1 MKLSEIV
8 SISGKPGLF
17 LFINSSRV
25 PYTVE
30 ELETGRRMPV
40 FGREKM
46 SLLSNISMYT
56 TEGEKSLAEV
66 MQGMYETF
74 GEEIPDAQTV
84 SESAETLKTFMDK
97 ALPNWDQ
104 ERIHQSDIKKLAKWY
119 QILRQKG
126 MDSFLLTEEDEK
138 EKED

>member
-56 TEGEKSLAEV
+56 TEGEKPLAEV

-74 GEEIPDAQTV
+74 GEEIPDAKSV
-84 SESAETLKTFMDK
+84 SESAETLKDFMDK

-126 MDSFLLTEEDEK
+126 MDSFMPSEEDEK
-138 EKED
+138 EA

>member
-56 TEGEKSLAEV
+56 TEGEKPLAEV
-66 MQGMYETF
+66 MQGMNETF
-74 GEEIPDAQTV
+74 GEEIPDAKSV
-84 SESAETLKTFMDK
+84 SESAESLRDFMDK
-97 ALPNWDQ
+97 ALPNWDK
-104 ERIHQSDIKKLAKWY
+104 ERIHQSDI
-119 QILRQKG
+119 
-126 MDSFLLTEEDEK
+126 
-138 EKED
+138 

>member
-56 TEGEKSLAEV
+56 TEGEKPLAEV

-74 GEEIPDAQTV
+74 GEEIPDAKSV
-84 SESAETLKTFMDK
+84 SESAESLKDFMDK
-97 ALPNWDQ
+97 ALPNWDK

-119 QILRQKG
+119 QILRQKD
-126 MDSFLLTEEDEK
+126 MDSFMPSEEE

>member
-56 TEGEKSLAEV
+56 TEGEKPLAEV

-84 SESAETLKTFMDK
+84 SESAEALKTFMDK

-126 MDSFLLTEEDEK
+126 MDSFLLTEVE

>member
-30 ELETGRRMPV
+30 ELETGRRMPI

-56 TEGEKSLAEV
+56 TEGEKPLAEV

-126 MDSFLLTEEDEK
+126 MDSFLLTEEE

>member
-56 TEGEKSLAEV
+56 TEGEKPLAEV

-74 GEEIPDAQTV
+74 GEEIPDAKSV
-84 SESAETLKTFMDK
+84 SESAESLKDFMDK
-97 ALPNWDQ
+97 ALPNWDK
-104 ERIHQSDIKKLAKWY
+104 ERIHHSDIKKLAKWY

-126 MDSFLLTEEDEK
+126 MDSFMPSEEEDK
-138 EKED
+138 KD

>member
-8 SISGKPGLF
+8 SISGRPGLF

-56 TEGEKSLAEV
+56 TEGEKPLAEV

-97 ALPNWDQ
+97 ALPKWDQ

-126 MDSFLLTEEDEK
+126 MDSFLLTEEE

>member
-56 TEGEKSLAEV
+56 TEGEKPLAEV

-74 GEEIPDAQTV
+74 GEEIPDAKSV
-84 SESAETLKTFMDK
+84 SESAESLRDFMDK
-97 ALPNWDQ
+97 ALPNWDK

-126 MDSFLLTEEDEK
+126 MDSFMPSEAE

>member
-56 TEGEKSLAEV
+56 TEGEKPLAEV

-74 GEEIPDAQTV
+74 GEEIPDAKSV
-84 SESAETLKTFMDK
+84 SESAESLKDFMDK

-126 MDSFLLTEEDEK
+126 MDSFMPS
-138 EKED
+138 EKEDKED

>member
-56 TEGEKSLAEV
+56 TEGEKPLAEV
-66 MQGMYETF
+66 MQRMYETF

-84 SESAETLKTFMDK
+84 SESAETLKTFLDK

-126 MDSFLLTEEDEK
+126 MDSFLLTEEE
-138 EKED
+138 ENEE

>member
-56 TEGEKSLAEV
+56 TEGEKPLAEV
-66 MQGMYETF
+66 MQGMYETL
-74 GEEIPDAQTV
+74 GEEIPDAKSV
-84 SESAETLKTFMDK
+84 SESAESLKDFMDK
-97 ALPNWDQ
+97 ALPSWDQ

-126 MDSFLLTEEDEK
+126 MDSFMPSEEE

>member
-56 TEGEKSLAEV
+56 TEGEKPLAEV

-74 GEEIPDAQTV
+74 GEEIPDATSV
-84 SESAETLKTFMDK
+84 SESAETLKDFMDK

-126 MDSFLLTEEDEK
+126 MDSFMPSEEEEK
-138 EKED
+138 EA

>member
-56 TEGEKSLAEV
+56 TEGEKPLAEV

-74 GEEIPDAQTV
+74 GEEIPDAKSV
-84 SESAETLKTFMDK
+84 SESAETLKDFMDK

-126 MDSFLLTEEDEK
+126 MDPFMPSEEEDK
-138 EKED
+138 KD

>member
-17 LFINSSRV
+17 LFTNSSRV

-56 TEGEKSLAEV
+56 TEGEKPLAEV

-97 ALPNWDQ
+97 ALPNWDR

-126 MDSFLLTEEDEK
+126 MDSFLLTEEE

>member
-56 TEGEKSLAEV
+56 TEGEKPLAEV

-84 SESAETLKTFMDK
+84 SESVETLKTFMDK

-126 MDSFLLTEEDEK
+126 MDSFLLTEEEEK
-138 EKED
+138 EE

>member
-56 TEGEKSLAEV
+56 TEGEKPLAEV

-138 EKED
+138 EE

>member
-1 MKLSEIV
+1 MKLSEIA

-30 ELETGRRMPV
+30 ELETGHRMPV

-56 TEGEKSLAEV
+56 TEGEKPLAEV

-74 GEEIPDAQTV
+74 GEEIPDAKSV
-84 SESAETLKTFMDK
+84 SESAETLKDFMDK

-126 MDSFLLTEEDEK
+126 MDSFMPSAEE

>member
-56 TEGEKSLAEV
+56 TEGEKPLVEV

-74 GEEIPDAQTV
+74 GEEIPDAKSV
-84 SESAETLKTFMDK
+84 SESAETLKDFMDK

-126 MDSFLLTEEDEK
+126 MDSFMPSEEE

>member
-56 TEGEKSLAEV
+56 TEGEKPLAEV

-74 GEEIPDAQTV
+74 GEEIPDAKSV
-84 SESAETLKTFMDK
+84 SESAESLKDFMDK
-97 ALPNWDQ
+97 ALPNWDK

-126 MDSFLLTEEDEK
+126 MDSFMPSEEE

>member
-56 TEGEKSLAEV
+56 TEGEKPLAEV

-97 ALPNWDQ
+97 ALPNWDR

-126 MDSFLLTEEDEK
+126 MDSFLLTEE
-138 EKED
+138 

>member
-56 TEGEKSLAEV
+56 TEGEKPLAEV

-126 MDSFLLTEEDEK
+126 MDSFLLTEVE

>member
-56 TEGEKSLAEV
+56 TEGEKPLAEV
-66 MQGMYETF
+66 MQGMYEAF
-74 GEEIPDAQTV
+74 GEEIPDAKSV
-84 SESAETLKTFMDK
+84 SENAETLKDFMDK

-126 MDSFLLTEEDEK
+126 MDSFMPSEEE

>member
-40 FGREKM
+40 FGRDKM

-56 TEGEKSLAEV
+56 TEGEKPLAEV

-97 ALPNWDQ
+97 ALPKWDQ

-126 MDSFLLTEEDEK
+126 MDSFLLTEEE

>member
-8 SISGKPGLF
+8 SISGRPGLF

-56 TEGEKSLAEV
+56 TEGEKPLAEV

-138 EKED
+138 EE

>member
-56 TEGEKSLAEV
+56 TEGEKPLVEV

-97 ALPNWDQ
+97 ALPNWDR

-126 MDSFLLTEEDEK
+126 MDSFLLTEEEEK
-138 EKED
+138 EE

>member
-8 SISGKPGLF
+8 SISRKPGLF

-56 TEGEKSLAEV
+56 TEGEKPLAEV

-97 ALPNWDQ
+97 ALPNWDR

-126 MDSFLLTEEDEK
+126 MDSFLLTEEE

>member
-8 SISGKPGLF
+8 SISGKSGLF

-56 TEGEKSLAEV
+56 TEGEKPLAEV

-126 MDSFLLTEEDEK
+126 MDSFLLTEEE

>member
-56 TEGEKSLAEV
+56 TEGEKPLAEV

-97 ALPNWDQ
+97 ALLNWDQ

-126 MDSFLLTEEDEK
+126 MDSFLLTEVE

>member
-1 MKLSEIV
+1 MKLSEII

-56 TEGEKSLAEV
+56 TEGEKPLAEV

-138 EKED
+138 EE

>member
-40 FGREKM
+40 IGREKM

-56 TEGEKSLAEV
+56 TEGEKPLAEV

-97 ALPNWDQ
+97 ALPNWDR

-126 MDSFLLTEEDEK
+126 MDSFLLTEEE

>member
-56 TEGEKSLAEV
+56 TEGEKPLAEV

-97 ALPNWDQ
+97 ALPNWDR

-126 MDSFLLTEEDEK
+126 MDSFLLTEEE

>member
-56 TEGEKSLAEV
+56 TEGEKPLAEV

-74 GEEIPDAQTV
+74 GEEIPDAKSV
-84 SESAETLKTFMDK
+84 SESAETLKDFMDK
-97 ALPNWDQ
+97 ALPYWDQ

-126 MDSFLLTEEDEK
+126 MDSFMPSEEE

>member
-56 TEGEKSLAEV
+56 TEGEKPLAEV

-74 GEEIPDAQTV
+74 GEEIPDAKSV
-84 SESAETLKTFMDK
+84 SESAETLKDFMDK

-126 MDSFLLTEEDEK
+126 MDSFMPSEEEDK
-138 EKED
+138 KD

>member
-40 FGREKM
+40 FGREKV

-56 TEGEKSLAEV
+56 TEGEKPLAEV

-138 EKED
+138 EE

>member
-56 TEGEKSLAEV
+56 TEGEKPLAEV

-74 GEEIPDAQTV
+74 GEEIPDAKSV
-84 SESAETLKTFMDK
+84 SESAESLRDFMDK
-97 ALPNWDQ
+97 ALPNWDK

-119 QILRQKG
+119 QILRQNG
-126 MDSFLLTEEDEK
+126 MDSFMPSEEEEK
-138 EKED
+138 KD

>member
-56 TEGEKSLAEV
+56 TEGEKPLAEV

-74 GEEIPDAQTV
+74 GEEIPDAKSV
-84 SESAETLKTFMDK
+84 SENAETLKDFMDK

-126 MDSFLLTEEDEK
+126 MESFMPSEEE

>member
-40 FGREKM
+40 FGQEKM

-56 TEGEKSLAEV
+56 TEGEKPLAEV

-74 GEEIPDAQTV
+74 GEEIPDAKSV
-84 SESAETLKTFMDK
+84 SESAETLKNFMDK

-126 MDSFLLTEEDEK
+126 MDSFMPSEEE

>member
-56 TEGEKSLAEV
+56 TEGEKPLAEV

-74 GEEIPDAQTV
+74 GEEIPDAKSV
-84 SESAETLKTFMDK
+84 SESAETLKDFMDK
-97 ALPNWDQ
+97 ALPNWDK

-126 MDSFLLTEEDEK
+126 MDSFMPSEEE